1 MTTLLDSPSD
11 GSFSTPGMAIV
22 FSFTPWWASLPSF
35 YVSSDA
41 AGAQGYRA
49 IFDHEWFVDKWP
61 PAQQPLSIPCKE
73 LFLVVVVVH
82 LKCSQWVSKQ
92 VEFCSDIM
100 TVVSV
105 LPLSSS
111 KNPNMMILLHH
122 LSLVDVH
129 HSFTFNTSH
138 SVGCDNY
145 VADTLSHLEFQ
156 HFYNLAPYAAPETI
170 PVPSTL
176 LDQLPKKIMWILP
189 CKHPASS
196 MRQAYSSAQHQFLE
210 FCCQD
215 NPFHS
220 GQLLLQVSRY
230 RNALLLFGS
239 NLPSYQL
246 VTTDLIA
253 VLHRSLKSWQC
264 GALGNQLPRL
274 LWIPESW
281 WIYSE

>member
-122 LSLVDVH
+122 LSVVDVH
-129 HSFTFNTSH
+129 HSFTFNTSQC
-138 SVGCDNY
+138 GLWQLCCW
-145 VADTLSHLEFQ
+145 
-156 HFYNLAPYAAPETI
+156 HFI
-170 PVPSTL
+170 SSWVSTL
-176 LDQLPKKIMWILP
+176 LQPSTICSTWNNTSSFNSVGPTSQKNNVNFTLQTP
-189 CKHPASS
+189 CFFHASS
-196 MRQAYSSAQHQFLE
+196 LQLCSASILRI
-210 FCCQD
+210 
-215 NPFHS
+215 
-220 GQLLLQVSRY
+220 LLP
-230 RNALLLFGS
+230 G
-239 NLPSYQL
+239 
-246 VTTDLIA
+246 
-253 VLHRSLKSWQC
+253 
-264 GALGNQLPRL
+264 
-274 LWIPESW
+274 
-281 WIYSE
+281 